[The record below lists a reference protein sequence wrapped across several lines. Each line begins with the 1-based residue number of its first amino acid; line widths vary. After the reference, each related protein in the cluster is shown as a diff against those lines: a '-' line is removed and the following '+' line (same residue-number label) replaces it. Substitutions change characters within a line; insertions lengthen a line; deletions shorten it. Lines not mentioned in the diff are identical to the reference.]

1 MSSNKKQSNKAVI
14 KNEEF
19 YVKKRGLFR
28 KAEQVVRGCQ
38 SDVFIIVHQK
48 TTDKIFSFTSD
59 QEFTLEKI
67 SGLILRD
74 VERSNYL
81 KKNKKYHD
89 VNFEEV

>member
-1 MSSNKKQSNKAVI
+1 M
-14 KNEEF
+14 
-19 YVKKRGLFR
+19 
-28 KAEQVVRGCQ
+28 
-38 SDVFIIVHQK
+38 FIIVHQK